1 MNHVNALGI
10 MEYLQLQIHD
20 FLELKQG
27 LYLQQFFGQEKLT
40 LLKDTCPPNVIP

>member
-20 FLELKQG
+20 FLELELCQTGSLSPAIFWARK
-27 LYLQQFFGQEKLT
+27 T
-40 LLKDTCPPNVIP
+40 NIA